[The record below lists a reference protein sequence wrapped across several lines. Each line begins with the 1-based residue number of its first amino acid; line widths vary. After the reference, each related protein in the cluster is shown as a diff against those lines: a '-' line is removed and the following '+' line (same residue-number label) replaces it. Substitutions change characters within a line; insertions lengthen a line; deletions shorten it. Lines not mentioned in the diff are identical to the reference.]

1 MYAAPPHRLARLPPP
16 SIPSRN
22 SSNLRHLRAYVLF
35 LACLFIELP
44 NERLRR
50 ETTPLLPS
58 SHLLLLRRRR
68 RKEESE
74 KEKRG
79 YSRFPHQRRRRHR
92 LRRRRRRRSCRR
104 LLRSPRFEEKF
115 PTPPKIMGAKFF
127 SLLSQSHARR
137 RKREGRQEGGREAV
151 YLQQA
156 SGQELPSPPVA
167 ATYMC
172 GQGSTQ
178 GGGWRHFE
186 RGSARTKIDA
196 PIFIVRTRFE
206 RSISIFEK
214 LRRFSPRV
222 SD

>member
-127 SLLSQSHARR
+127 SLLSHA
-137 RKREGRQEGGREAV
+137 EAEGGV
-151 YLQQA
+151 YLQA
-156 SGQELPSPPVA
+156 SGQEELPSRGCCVGNA
-167 ATYMC
+167 MFDT
-172 GQGSTQ
+172 
-178 GGGWRHFE
+178 GGALGHY
-186 RGSARTKIDA
+186 ARCIDQS
-196 PIFIVRTRFE
+196 R
-206 RSISIFEK
+206 
-214 LRRFSPRV
+214 
-222 SD
+222 